1 MDQPW
6 LSADSAGLAIGIA
19 GGSVVVL
26 CALFGSISRWLARNG
41 RGWPVVAGGFALLMG
56 AGVAAIA
63 LGACGYDDGQ
73 PAYLWCPLLGLG
85 AAVMG
90 ALALGLPGVVL
101 RYRRARQRRDLHAL
115 AEQLIRGTSS
125 RSLARAQTPKRWR

>member
-26 CALFGSISRWLARNG
+26 CAVFGSVSRWLARNG

-56 AGVAAIA
+56 VGLGAIA
-63 LGACGYDDGQ
+63 VGSYAHDDGQ

-85 AAVMG
+85 AAVLG

-101 RYRRARQRRDLHAL
+101 RYRRARQRRDLQNL
-115 AEQLIRGTSS
+115 ADQLIRGTSS
-125 RSLARAQTPKRWR
+125 RTLARAQTRRWR